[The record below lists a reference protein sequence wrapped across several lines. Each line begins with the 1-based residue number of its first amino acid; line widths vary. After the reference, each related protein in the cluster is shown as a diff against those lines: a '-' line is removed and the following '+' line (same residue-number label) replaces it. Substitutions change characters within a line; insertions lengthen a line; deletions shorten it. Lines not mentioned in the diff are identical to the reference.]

1 MGILTSKDL
10 WNPNTY
16 YYAKD
21 RYKHMIEHEG
31 SLYVCTSSHIS
42 GSTFDNSKFASLS
55 GSGGS
60 GGGELAGTWDMT
72 NTTIPVVFD
81 DFLGCGLTG
90 TGPYTITPD
99 ETSSITVAS
108 TTTSTAINTPV
119 IFENLIN
126 TSTYDPLFVWFGYV
140 NVEAT
145 IEDIIAGFSSSQP
158 APSITF
164 ACFGTIAED
173 NTIAYI
179 NSITAQNG
187 NVTDGLAH
195 PSGQSISF
203 KLMLNGAVYELY
215 AKVTSDSTYR
225 LLTSHSTISAL
236 NGVKPVLIGIY
247 IGGFTN
253 PITVIDCGGSLVD
266 PATPTNPIGKRYL
279 VNGAGIYKNQAAT
292 VGNVVEFIDIDNI
305 FITEDIEDINDGIS
319 SIVASLQQEI
329 AARPV
334 TNGVITNTNIT
345 GNNNNAY
352 TYVFVAN
359 ITTEMITVNYPAIP
373 TPYVSFFNLNLR
385 RQLTDNSNLLV
396 RVNFPAGSVDYN
408 PDEYVFTINSS
419 TIDWYDSYHY
429 RFDIMNISSMLF
441 RCVNGMI
448 EYLGYVAA
456 GNTEFSDSLPN
467 GGHTIIIDADTSS
480 TTYNIGNYSDI
491 KHIILNNTTANL
503 VDDIMI
509 FLSSSVVNMKYLPQ
523 VNKGMK
529 ISIIPGAGS
538 FTNVRI
544 NNTKVLFPITP
555 ATAGTYHDY
564 VYLPEH
570 DVLVADI
577 TNP

>member
-1 MGILTSKDL
+1 M
-10 WNPNTY
+10 WNSNTHY
-16 YYAKD
+16 YSSD
-21 RYKHMIEHEG
+21 RYKHMIEHNG
-31 SLYVCTSSHIS
+31 SLYLCNEAHVS
-42 GSTFDNSKFASLS
+42 GSSFDDTKFSPIS
-55 GSGGS
+55 GSGG
-60 GGGELAGTWDMT
+60 LAGTWDMT

-81 DFLGCGLTG
+81 AFSGCDLTG

-99 ETSSITVAS
+99 ETSSVTVAS
-108 TTTSTAINTPV
+108 TILPTAINTPV
-119 IFENLIN
+119 VFENIIN
-126 TSTYDPLFVWFGYV
+126 TSTFDPLGIYFGYV

-145 IEDIIAGFSSSQP
+145 LEDIVSAFSSSQP
-158 APSITF
+158 TPSMTF
-164 ACFGTIAED
+164 ACFGTIQEN
-173 NTIAYI
+173 NTISYI
-179 NSITAQNG
+179 NGNTAQTG

-195 PSGQSISF
+195 PTGQSISF
-203 KLMLNGAVYELY
+203 KLMLNGADYELY

-225 LLTSHSTISAL
+225 LLTSYETLSAL
-236 NGVKPVLIGIY
+236 NGVKPVLVGSY

-253 PITVIDCGGSLVD
+253 PITVIDFGSGLVD
-266 PATPTNPIGKRYL
+266 PVTPLNPIGKRYL
-279 VNGAGIYKNQAAT
+279 VNGAGIYKNQAAV

-319 SIVASLQQEI
+319 NIVVSLQQDI
-329 AARPV
+329 AAIPV
-334 TNGVITNTNIT
+334 TNGVLTNTNIT
-345 GNNNNAY
+345 GSNDTVY
-352 TYVFVAN
+352 TYVNVTD
-359 ITTEMITVNYPAIP
+359 ITTEMITVNYPTIP

-385 RQLTDNSNLLV
+385 RELVDNSNLLI
-396 RVNFPAGSVDYN
+396 RVNFPIGSVDYN
-408 PDEYVFTINSS
+408 PDQYVFTINSG
-419 TIDWYDSYHY
+419 TIGGYDSYHY

-441 RCVNGMI
+441 RCVNGMV

-456 GNTEFSDSLPN
+456 GNTEFSDILPN

-555 ATAGTYHDY
+555 AAAGTFHYY